1 MLLEISRPPKSI
13 SKQKFIQNL
22 GGWGATEG
30 IMSNW
35 EIENATVL
43 CFCHKIISTLVGED
57 GVVEW
62 LRSPEL
68 NS

>member
-1 MLLEISRPPKSI
+1 MHTTQEHFKT
-13 SKQKFIQNL
+13 KVYTKFRGE
-22 GGWGATEG
+22 GGGVTKD
-30 IMSNW
+30 IMTNR

-62 LRSPEL
+62 LRSLEL